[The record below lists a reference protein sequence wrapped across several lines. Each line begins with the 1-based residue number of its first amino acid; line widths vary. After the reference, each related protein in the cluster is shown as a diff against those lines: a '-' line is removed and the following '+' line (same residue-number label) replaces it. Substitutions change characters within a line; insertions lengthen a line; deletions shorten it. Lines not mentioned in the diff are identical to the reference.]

1 MAAAL
6 SDYGM
11 ERILMKKANILIVTL
26 AVVVVGL
33 AGCSKSNGP
42 KADSAA
48 IQGNWEGKED
58 PAKPS
63 ESLVL
68 SGNTLEFHGSNPQ
81 EWYKGTFVL
90 HEDANP
96 KQMIITITDC
106 PFPKY
111 VGKVANAIYRVEN
124 GTLTIA
130 GNEPGKPNMP
140 TGFDDQGARVIA
152 FRASPSNM

>member
-1 MAAAL
+1 
-6 SDYGM
+6 
-11 ERILMKKANILIVTL
+11 MKKTTIMFAMLV
-26 AVVVVGL
+26 AVLVGL
-33 AGCSKSNGP
+33 SACSKQSGSKP
-42 KADSAA
+42 DSAV

-152 FRASPSNM
+152 LKPKSN